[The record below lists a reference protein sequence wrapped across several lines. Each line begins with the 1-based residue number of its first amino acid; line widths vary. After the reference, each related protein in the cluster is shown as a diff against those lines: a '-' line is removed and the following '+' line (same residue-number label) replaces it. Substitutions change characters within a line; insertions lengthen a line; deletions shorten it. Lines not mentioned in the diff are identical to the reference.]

1 MRTALIACAA
11 LAASAFSAAPAMAG
25 EVPQVLVF
33 SKTTGWRHDSIEP
46 AVAALQAMGEREGWE
61 IEASEDPAVLSAG
74 LEGYDALI
82 LLSSTTNGADAD
94 SEWMDE
100 AARDAL
106 QAHLRGGGAVVGVHA
121 AADSHYHW
129 PWYRQMIGAA
139 FEMHPPGTPE
149 GALTV
154 VDADHPATRDLPTE
168 FTRTDEW
175 YWFSDFDADA
185 VRLLITL
192 DAGSIGEEG
201 GDVPMA
207 WSHEFEGGRV
217 FYTAMGHTAESFEE
231 PLFLDHLRGG
241 ISWALGEAD

>member
-1 MRTALIACAA
+1 MRTVLIACAA
-11 LAASAFSAAPAMAG
+11 LAASAFSAAPAYGG

-46 AVAALQAMGEREGWE
+46 AVAALQAMAEREGWQ

-74 LEGYDALI
+74 LESYDALI
-82 LLSSTTNGADAD
+82 LLSATTDGEDPD

-100 AARDAL
+100 AARNAL

-149 GALTV
+149 GVLTV
-154 VDADHPATRDLPTE
+154 TDADHPATRGLPAE
-168 FTRTDEW
+168 FARIDEW

-192 DAGSIGEEG
+192 DAASIGEEG

-207 WSHEFEGGRV
+207 WSHESEGGRV